1 MSIYYKENWERKTP
15 SKIERYLKKN
25 EEIIYKLGNIPF
37 PKNAIL
43 IPPNFTAN
51 TSYQFVQI
59 YITNMRIIFEGEK
72 GQYNRQKYDFV
83 TDSYGDWVY
92 TGLTPVVINLEDIS
106 QFKYSAKT
114 TKKNTKSWDKILLK
128 QPELLIEKRNG
139 NTRFLIPK
147 AKQTLAEKLTIY
159 LNEFKDNLISEA
171 KKRESALDYTQAI
184 LLWEKVGRTKEATRV
199 RKLQAEQRKVD
210 QTIIH
215 GDYVDD
221 RDTIVKD
228 SVLNRTNIRSS
239 DDSVL
244 SKTNVGPSDDKFS
257 KLERL
262 AEMKEKGLIDDDEF
276 KLMKKEILGN

>member
-1 MSIYYKENWERKTP
+1 MKNYYWDRSTP
-15 SKIERYLKKN
+15 SKIDRYLKKD
-25 EEIIYKLGNIPF
+25 EEIIYKLGNIQF
-37 PKNAIL
+37 PRNAIL
-43 IPPNFTAN
+43 ILPNN
-51 TSYQFVQI
+51 DHQFVKI
-59 YITNMRIIFEGEK
+59 YITNIRIIFEGEK
-72 GQYNRQKYDFV
+72 SEYSSQKYDFS
-83 TDSYGDWVY
+83 TDSYGDTIY
-92 TGLTPVVINLEDIS
+92 TALTPVAINLEDIE
-106 QFKYSAKT
+106 QFQYST
-114 TKKNTKSWDKILLK
+114 QITKKNTKSFDYWEKTFLR
-128 QPELLIEKRNG
+128 QPEILIEKRNG

-147 AKQTLAEKLTIY
+147 AKPALAEKLTNY

-171 KKRESALDYTQAI
+171 KNRESALDYTRAI
-184 LLWEKVGRTKEATRV
+184 LLWEKVGKTKEATRV

-228 SVLNRTNIRSS
+228 SVLNRTNIRSN

-244 SKTNVGPSDDKFS
+244 NKTNVGPSDDKFS

-276 KLMKKEILGN
+276 KLMKKEILGK